1 MWQTEE
7 DSEAR
12 RRSRA
17 RPRPGLVVVFSGSAP
32 TLQAHAIDGD
42 GVVLGRELLERRSRE
57 VLERETREDQDDG
70 REPGARAP
78 VTDDRISR
86 QHARVRAA
94 QGGVAIHDLGSRNG
108 TYVAGER
115 IDGEVWVQAPAV
127 IRAGRTIALVVD
139 DVARFVGAG
148 VHETGPAV
156 VGPTLA
162 EAWRRVERAAHT
174 GDNLL
179 LTGES
184 GTGKELAARA
194 YHAATGATGELVSV
208 NCAAIPAGVA
218 ERLLFGT
225 RRGAY
230 SGADRDADGYLVAA
244 DGGTIFLDEIGEL
257 ELAVQAK
264 LLRVLETRE
273 VLPLGAARPRK
284 IELRVVAATLR
295 DLREEVA
302 ERRFRED
309 LYHRIGRPEVH
320 LMPLRERLEDVPRLV
335 ARTAASAV
343 PGLPLQPALVEAC
356 MLRRWPG
363 NARELIGE
371 IRRAALAAR
380 DAGASELGVDDL
392 DPMAGLVIE
401 RRTPPPPALAARAT
415 PAPLPDRDTIAR
427 SLLAEGGNVARTA
440 RQLGLHRNQLRR
452 FLARHPD
459 LARGEGDD
467 HGEPAGESR

>member
-7 DSEAR
+7 DSEAK
-12 RRSRA
+12 
-17 RPRPGLVVVFSGSAP
+17 RPSGAGRRPGLVLVWSAATP
-32 TLQAHAIDGD
+32 LLRGFEIGGD
-42 GVVLGRELLERRSRE
+42 GLVLGRELFGHDL
-57 VLERETREDQDDG
+57 
-70 REPGARAP
+70 A
-78 VTDDRISR
+78 DDRISR
-86 QHARVRAA
+86 QHARIRVAN
-94 QGGVAIHDLGSRNG
+94 GGFLVTDLGSRNG

-115 IDGEVWVQAPAV
+115 IDGDAWVHGPAV
-127 IRAGRTIALVVD
+127 IRTGRTIGLLVA
-139 DVARFVGAG
+139 DVQRFLGARIELA
-148 VHETGPAV
+148 GPAV

-162 EAWRRVERAAHT
+162 DPWQRVERAGRT

-194 YHAATGATGELVSV
+194 FHAATGAPGDLVSV

-230 SGADRDADGYLVAA
+230 SGADRDADGYLVSA
-244 DGGTIFLDEIGEL
+244 DRGTIFLDEIGEL

-284 IELRVVAATLR
+284 LELRVVSATLR
-295 DLREEVA
+295 DLRDEVA

-320 LMPLRERLEDVPRLV
+320 LMPLRERLEDVPHLI
-335 ARTAASAV
+335 ARSTHAAV
-343 PGLPLQPALVEAC
+343 PGLTIQPTLVESC
-356 MLRRWPG
+356 LLRRWPG

-380 DAGASELGVDDL
+380 DAGATELGL
-392 DPMAGLVIE
+392 DHIDPLAGLIIE
-401 RRTPPPPALAARAT
+401 RRPPA
-415 PAPLPDRDTIAR
+415 
-427 SLLAEGGNVARTA
+427 
-440 RQLGLHRNQLRR
+440 
-452 FLARHPD
+452 
-459 LARGEGDD
+459 
-467 HGEPAGESR
+467 

>member
-12 RRSRA
+12 RRGGA
-17 RPRPGLVVVFSGSAP
+17 HPQPGLVVVFSGSAP
-32 TLQAHAIDGD
+32 ALRAFPVDGD
-42 GVVLGRELLERRSRE
+42 GVLLGRELL
-57 VLERETREDQDDG
+57 
-70 REPGARAP
+70 A
-78 VTDDRISR
+78 DDRISR
-86 QHARVRAA
+86 QHAHVRAVH
-94 QGGVAIHDLGSRNG
+94 GGLAIQDLGSRNG
-108 TYVAGER
+108 TYVAGKR
-115 IDGEVWVQAPAV
+115 ITGEAWVHAPAV
-127 IRAGRTIALVVD
+127 IRAGRTIALAVD
-139 DVARFVGAG
+139 DIARFMSARIDD
-148 VHETGPAV
+148 TGSAV

-162 EAWRRVERAAHT
+162 DAWRRVERAGRT

-194 YHAATGATGELVSV
+194 YHAATGAAGELVSV
-208 NCAAIPAGVA
+208 NCAAIPTGVA

-257 ELAVQAK
+257 ELPVQAK

-284 IELRVVAATLR
+284 IDLRVVAATLR
-295 DLREEVA
+295 DLRDEVA

-309 LYHRIGRPEVH
+309 LYHRVGRPEVH
-320 LMPLRERLEDVPRLV
+320 LMPLRERLEDVPRLI

-343 PGLPLQPALVEAC
+343 PSLPVAPTLVESC

-380 DAGASELGVDDL
+380 DASACEL
-392 DPMAGLVIE
+392 
-401 RRTPPPPALAARAT
+401 
-415 PAPLPDRDTIAR
+415 
-427 SLLAEGGNVARTA
+427 
-440 RQLGLHRNQLRR
+440 
-452 FLARHPD
+452 
-459 LARGEGDD
+459 
-467 HGEPAGESR
+467 

>member
-12 RRSRA
+12 RRGGA
-17 RPRPGLVVVFSGSAP
+17 RPQPGVVVVFSGSAP
-32 TLQAHAIDGD
+32 ALRAFPVDGD
-42 GVVLGRELLERRSRE
+42 GVLLGRELL
-57 VLERETREDQDDG
+57 
-70 REPGARAP
+70 A
-78 VTDDRISR
+78 DDRISR
-86 QHARVRAA
+86 QHAHVRAVH
-94 QGGVAIHDLGSRNG
+94 GGLAIQDLGSRNG
-108 TYVAGER
+108 TYVAGKR
-115 IDGEVWVQAPAV
+115 ITGEAWVHAPAV
-127 IRAGRTIALVVD
+127 IRAGRTIALAVD
-139 DVARFVGAG
+139 DVARFMTARIDERSESRGDDQRSESWGVGPAVVG
-148 VHETGPAV
+148 TAV

-162 EAWRRVERAAHT
+162 EAWRRVERAGRT

-194 YHAATGATGELVSV
+194 YHAATGAAGELVSV
-208 NCAAIPAGVA
+208 NCAAIPTGVA

-284 IELRVVAATLR
+284 IDLRVVAATLR
-295 DLREEVA
+295 DLRDEVA

-309 LYHRIGRPEVH
+309 LYHRVGRPEVH
-320 LMPLRERLEDVPRLV
+320 LMPLRERLEDVPRLI

-343 PGLPLQPALVEAC
+343 PGLPVAPAFVESC

-380 DAGASELGVDDL
+380 DAGACELGVDDL
-392 DPMAGLVIE
+392 DPMAGLIIE
-401 RRTPPPPALAARAT
+401 RRTPPPALVARAT
-415 PAPLPDRDTIAR
+415 PAPLPDRDTIVR

-459 LARGEGDD
+459 LAAAEDGDRSEPITEGTLR
-467 HGEPAGESR
+467 EPG

>member
-12 RRSRA
+12 RRGRA

-32 TLQAHAIDGD
+32 TLQAHPIDGD
-42 GVVLGRELLERRSRE
+42 GVVLGRELL
-57 VLERETREDQDDG
+57 
-70 REPGARAP
+70 A
-78 VTDDRISR
+78 DDRISR
-86 QHARVRAA
+86 QHARVRVA

-115 IDGEVWVQAPAV
+115 IDGEAWVQAPAV

-139 DVARFVGAG
+139 DVARFLGARIDERSG
-148 VHETGPAV
+148 IDERDDDDGAAV

-162 EAWRRVERAAHT
+162 DAWRRVERAART

-194 YHAATGATGELVSV
+194 YHAATGAAGELVSV

-284 IELRVVAATLR
+284 IDLRIVAATLR
-295 DLREEVA
+295 DLRGEVA

-309 LYHRIGRPEVH
+309 LYHRVGRPEVH

-401 RRTPPPPALAARAT
+401 RRTPSPPALAARAT

-459 LARGEGDD
+459 LALSDLDD
-467 HGEPAGESR
+467 SSERAGEPR

>member
-12 RRSRA
+12 QPTGA
-17 RPRPGLVVVFSGSAP
+17 RPRPGLVIVWSGAAP
-32 TLQAHAIDGD
+32 LLRGVPIDGD
-42 GVVLGRELLERRSRE
+42 GLVLGRELL
-57 VLERETREDQDDG
+57 G
-70 REPGARAP
+70 
-78 VTDDRISR
+78 DDRISR
-86 QHARVRAA
+86 QHARVRLA
-94 QGGVAIHDLGSRNG
+94 GGGFVITDLGSRNG
-108 TYVAGER
+108 THVAGTR
-115 IDGEVWVQAPAV
+115 IDGEAWVHAPAV
-127 IRAGRTIALVVD
+127 IRTGRTIGLLVA
-139 DVARFVGAG
+139 DVRPFTGARVELA
-148 VHETGPAV
+148 GPAV

-162 EAWRRVERAAHT
+162 DAWRRVERAGRT

-194 YHAATGATGELVSV
+194 FHAATGAPGELVSV

-230 SGADRDADGYLVAA
+230 SGADRDADGYLASA
-244 DGGTIFLDEIGEL
+244 DRGTIFLDEIGEL

-284 IELRVVAATLR
+284 LELRVVAATLR

-320 LMPLRERLEDVPRLV
+320 LMPLRERLEDVPWLI
-335 ARTAASAV
+335 ARTANAAV
-343 PGLPLQPALVEAC
+343 PELAIQPALIESC
-356 MLRRWPG
+356 LLRRWPG

-380 DAGASELGVDDL
+380 DTGATELGIEDV
-392 DPMAGLVIE
+392 DPMAGLIIE
-401 RRTPPPPALAARAT
+401 RRTPAPPMPPPALPMALPAPPASRAT
-415 PAPLPDRDTIAR
+415 PAALPDRDTIAR
-427 SLLAEGGNVARTA
+427 SLLAERGNVARAA

-452 FLARHPD
+452 FLARHPE
-459 LARGEGDD
+459 LAPGNDD
-467 HGEPAGESR
+467 TPA